1 MINVGMK
8 KSVYGITAAAPRITK
23 TAAILLA
30 TGLSVPTF
38 AILTLVEALLF

>member
-1 MINVGMK
+1 MK
-8 KSVYGITAAAPRITK
+8 KSVYGVTATAPRITR

-30 TGLSVPTF
+30 TGLSIPTF